1 MRTVGL
7 CALLSALMVAGCA
20 TSKTESYAMAG
31 YDFGKIDKVAIIE
44 VTGRVY
50 GDAVKNKIS
59 DMFMGELMNR
69 GYRVIVRAE
78 VQKILKEQQFQA
90 SGVTSDQD
98 AAKAGKIMNVPAV
111 MMINIPKY
119 GDDKMDMS
127 AKLVEVETGE
137 VLWLGTGSGSTGR
150 GLATVGGAVLGAAA
164 GAVLAGGS
172 TGDRVLGGIAGGA
185 VGGVAGY
192 ALSPE
197 QETQVRK
204 VVADICK
211 KLPSRVPQLQ
221 KQ

>member
-1 MRTVGL
+1 MRTVCLGL
-7 CALLSALMVAGCA
+7 LLSALMVAGCA
-20 TSKTESYAMAG
+20 TSKSESYAMAG
-31 YDFGKIDKVAIIE
+31 YDFGKLEKVAIIE

-59 DMFMGELMNR
+59 DMFTMELMSR
-69 GYRVIVRAE
+69 GYKVIERAN

-98 AAKAGKIMNVPAV
+98 AAKAGKILNVPAV

-137 VLWLGTGSGSTGR
+137 ILWLGTGSGSTGR

-185 VGGVAGY
+185 IGGVAGY